1 MRNLQKCICS
11 ALIAA
16 IIATVPAVSGE
27 VKVNAAECP
36 SGVGLSAHALTAYME
51 GWQYVWG
58 GTTPGAVDCSGLIAS
73 YYGVGGNRT
82 DMLAVSPTKGLV
94 SDGIPRIHGLGLH
107 QPGHVGI
114 YIGSNAAIDAR
125 SPAQDVVYQNAYTKG
140 WVEWF
145 KIVGVAYPSD
155 GFVMFN
161 NQAFWYENG
170 EYVIN
175 TSRVIDGVTYNFNEF
190 GYADKLP
197 PDSAYAMTDYSN
209 QKAFEQSRAEA
220 DKKAQE
226 VEAEKIRKEKRE
238 AMEKK
243 RAEHMYDLCLG
254 NTGSCVKAV
263 QELLLKYGYI
273 KEYSAGY
280 FDKNTQTA
288 VELFQEKNG
297 FGVTG
302 VMTREL
308 YEFLAD
314 GKASLNDE
322 GKDVLVLKLAVMRLF
337 NNDDETVKMTGKKS
351 EDTSDLLSFLSN
363 DGFMSSVVKSFC
375 ESDSAE

>member
-16 IIATVPAVSGE
+16 IIAAVPAVSGE

-190 GYADKLP
+190 G
-197 PDSAYAMTDYSN
+197 
-209 QKAFEQSRAEA
+209 
-220 DKKAQE
+220 
-226 VEAEKIRKEKRE
+226 
-238 AMEKK
+238 
-243 RAEHMYDLCLG
+243 
-254 NTGSCVKAV
+254 
-263 QELLLKYGYI
+263 
-273 KEYSAGY
+273 
-280 FDKNTQTA
+280 
-288 VELFQEKNG
+288 
-297 FGVTG
+297 
-302 VMTREL
+302 
-308 YEFLAD
+308 
-314 GKASLNDE
+314 
-322 GKDVLVLKLAVMRLF
+322 
-337 NNDDETVKMTGKKS
+337 
-351 EDTSDLLSFLSN
+351 
-363 DGFMSSVVKSFC
+363 
-375 ESDSAE
+375 